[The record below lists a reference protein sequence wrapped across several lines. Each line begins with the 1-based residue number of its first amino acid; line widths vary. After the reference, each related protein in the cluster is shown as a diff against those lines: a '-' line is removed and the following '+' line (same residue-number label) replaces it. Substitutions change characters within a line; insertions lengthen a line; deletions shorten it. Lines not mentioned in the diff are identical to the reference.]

1 MSRPAASAVLCA
13 AVLSL
18 AVTGC
23 GAGDSPSV
31 LAPSS
36 TGSVS
41 PAAAPPAS
49 AASSASGSAEPS
61 APAFPATTGVDTE
74 EPVGG
79 PLSVVAVRVATQD
92 GYDRVVF
99 ELDGKDS
106 GEPGWRVEYTDDPA
120 GQGSG
125 DPVQVKGAAT
135 LSVVITGSGYPMDT
149 GATEVSDDPTLPA
162 GLESVQDVVLGATFE
177 GQYQA
182 FIGTTRE
189 APFRVFRLSNPT
201 RVVVDIQ
208 HG

>member
-18 AVTGC
+18 VVTAC

-31 LAPSS
+31 LGPPS
-36 TGSVS
+36 TELVS
-41 PAAAPPAS
+41 PSASSSAAP
-49 AASSASGSAEPS
+49 SASGSAEPS
-61 APAFPATTGVDTE
+61 PPAFAATTGVDTE

-99 ELDGKDS
+99 ELDGKES

-120 GQGSG
+120 QQGSG
-125 DPVQVKGAAT
+125 NPVEVEGAAT
-135 LSVVITGSGYPMDT
+135 LAVVITGSGFPMDT

-162 GLESVQDVVLGATFE
+162 ELESIQDVVLEATFE

-201 RVVVDIQ
+201 RVVIDVQ